1 MKFGASKWNESTN
14 MGLFMTKNI
23 KKSQI
28 AIHWVFICCIFWLHH
43 TTKVLRSALILRH
56 WPQCYI
62 IKFLLIKFSSIMLKI
77 EFPYGTTSERTCTNW
92 VSWVYLVCI
101 SIIIYTHIK
110 WPLIK
115 FTIQLAAFDVAIGCL
130 KIIIKL
136 IIYVCFVEER
146 QKLRDMGVYLQDDPE
161 TWAMGFWEVRLSY
174 LTVLL
179 VKCFKKLEP
188 H

>member
-1 MKFGASKWNESTN
+1 
-14 MGLFMTKNI
+14 
-23 KKSQI
+23 
-28 AIHWVFICCIFWLHH
+28 
-43 TTKVLRSALILRH
+43 
-56 WPQCYI
+56 
-62 IKFLLIKFSSIMLKI
+62 MLKI
-77 EFPYGTTSERTCTNW
+77 EFPYGTTSAG
-92 VSWVYLVCI
+92 WVYLVFI

-146 QKLRDMGVYLQDDPE
+146 QKLRDMGVYPQDDTE
-161 TWAMGFWEVRLSY
+161 TWAMGFWEVRPY
-174 LTVLL
+174 KCGTVLL
-179 VKCFKKLEP
+179 VKCFKKLEL